1 MSKWMSGM
9 ILSNEK
15 GTIVDNKYAI
25 DVCKVLSNRFG
36 YNHYTMN
43 QTEKWLDVFKEE
55 IRDGFTGGKLTVG
68 EAGMFGALIQSC
80 YMLGSMVG
88 RDQLDMIYRRVI
100 FYSIYDLMPEE
111 NFEDGLLNYVYED
124 AAREFLHAMTNK
136 VLAGVEEIGEYDLVT
151 DGNSTVCLLSRNAFV
166 GRDILN
172 AFKTH
177 RVNYVILREAR

>member
-9 ILSNEK
+9 VLSNEK

-36 YNHYTMN
+36 YNHHTMN
-43 QTEKWLDVFKEE
+43 PIEKWLDKFKEA
-55 IRDGFTGGKLTVG
+55 IRDGFSGGRLTVG

-80 YMLGSMVG
+80 YMLGDMVG
-88 RDQLDMIYRRVI
+88 KDQLEMIHRRVI

-124 AAREFLHAMTNK
+124 AAREFLHAMTKK
-136 VLAGVEEIGEYDLVT
+136 VLEGVEEIGEYDLVS
-151 DGNSTVCLLSRNAFV
+151 DGKSVICLLSRNAFV

-172 AFKTH
+172 AFKNH
-177 RVNYVILREAR
+177 RADYVVLREVR